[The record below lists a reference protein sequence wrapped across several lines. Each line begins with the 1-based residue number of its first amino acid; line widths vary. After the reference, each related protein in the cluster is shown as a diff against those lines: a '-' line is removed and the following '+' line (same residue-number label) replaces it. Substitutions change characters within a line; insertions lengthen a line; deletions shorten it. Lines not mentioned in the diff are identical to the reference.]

1 MKRSFVIMVGMLFV
15 AVLLSGCVDELGAVD
30 LSGEYPLRSSN
41 DGWAFRVIGDVSLNR
56 HSLEPYSR
64 MIDYRNYLEQDT
76 TFRIAG
82 TDYLFVSRFQGGY
95 LTFGRRNPY
104 GEAYRNFQTQ
114 VYNYNTHEPVKPF
127 VIQQSD
133 TGADWDNRLDFGG
146 KDIKQTLNRN
156 GNFKFT
162 FYDEGINQDL
172 IVYSSYS
179 IDTTAERKVN
189 KQDQYILDKNGR
201 YQYDDVKAVGWS
213 QICIGARSCLVA
225 EHYVG
230 NQKIVLYVLDWDFD
244 GKFTAADRIY
254 CDYTDEFYWFGKTI
268 RLSKSFDPKKDNKYS
283 LAFIAP
289 ATPLDLPR
297 LKIELVEK
305 GVREK

>member
-1 MKRSFVIMVGMLFV
+1 MKHSIRIIVILFI
-15 AVLLSGCVDELGAVD
+15 AIWLSGCVDELGAID
-30 LSGEYPLRSSN
+30 LSGEYPLHSSN
-41 DGWAFRVIGDVSLNR
+41 DGWAYRIIGDVSLNR
-56 HSLEPYSR
+56 YNLEPNSR

-95 LTFGRRNPY
+95 FAFGRRNPY
-104 GEAYRNFQTQ
+104 IEAYRNFQTQ

-133 TGADWDNRLDFGG
+133 TGDDWDSRLDPGG
-146 KDIKQTLNRN
+146 KDIKQTLSRS

-189 KQDQYILDKNGR
+189 KQDQYILDKNGY

-213 QICIGARSCLVA
+213 QICIGTRRCLIA
-225 EHYVG
+225 EHTVG
-230 NQKIVLYVLDWDFD
+230 SRKIILYVLDWDFD

-254 CDYTDEFYWFGKTI
+254 CNYTDDFYWFGNTI
-268 RLSKSFDPKKDNKYS
+268 RLSESFNPKKDNKYILS
-283 LAFIAP
+283 LVAP
-289 ATPLDLPR
+289 ANPNDLPK

-305 GVREK
+305 GIREK